1 MIYGCSSSFSWRGQ
15 TEEEEPT
22 AIYTKECPFVL
33 PSQVQYSVCRDRI
46 LFAVAEDEDKLSPN
60 CFSCTFRAADL
71 LKSLLSS
78 FTHSIRACDVA
89 LHFPCRHAVSTMS
102 NRPIDSLHWRGKEN
116 LVSYCESNGF
126 ALGEGEIV
134 SALCFCLPTN
144 KAAAQE
150 RGKNQT
156 GAATAT
162 LTNSH
167 SAWDGKRG
175 ESRGLVIIQQV
186 T

>member
-15 TEEEEPT
+15 TEEEEEPT

-60 CFSCTFRAADL
+60 CFSCTFRAAAQM

-89 LHFPCRHAVSTMS
+89 LHFPCRHAVSPMS

-134 SALCFCLPTN
+134 SALCVFVC
-144 KAAAQE
+144 Q
-150 RGKNQT
+150 QT
-156 GAATAT
+156 KQQ
-162 LTNSH
+162 L
-167 SAWDGKRG
+167 KRG
-175 ESRGLVIIQQV
+175 ERIRPGQPQPH
-186 T
+186 

>member
-1 MIYGCSSSFSWRGQ
+1 MDARLVSVGGGRQKKKKNRPPYIQRSVHSFSRR
-15 TEEEEPT
+15 
-22 AIYTKECPFVL
+22 KCN
-33 PSQVQYSVCRDRI
+33 I

-60 CFSCTFRAADL
+60 CFSCTFRAAAQM

-134 SALCFCLPTN
+134 SALCVFVC
-144 KAAAQE
+144 Q
-150 RGKNQT
+150 QT
-156 GAATAT
+156 KQQ
-162 LTNSH
+162 L
-167 SAWDGKRG
+167 KRG
-175 ESRGLVIIQQV
+175 ERIRPGQPQPH
-186 T
+186 

>member
-1 MIYGCSSSFSWRGQ
+1 MEGQ
-15 TEEEEPT
+15 TEEEEEPT

-33 PSQVQYSVCRDRI
+33 PSQVQYSVCRDKI

-60 CFSCTFRAADL
+60 CFSCTFRAAAQM

-134 SALCFCLPTN
+134 SALCVFVC
-144 KAAAQE
+144 Q
-150 RGKNQT
+150 QT
-156 GAATAT
+156 KQQ
-162 LTNSH
+162 L
-167 SAWDGKRG
+167 KRG
-175 ESRGLVIIQQV
+175 ERIRPGQPQPH
-186 T
+186 

>member
-15 TEEEEPT
+15 TEEEEEPT

-33 PSQVQYSVCRDRI
+33 PSQVQYSVCRDKI
-46 LFAVAEDEDKLSPN
+46 LFAVAEDEDKLSPTLN

-134 SALCFCLPTN
+134 SALCVFVC
-144 KAAAQE
+144 Q
-150 RGKNQT
+150 QT
-156 GAATAT
+156 KQQP
-162 LTNSH
+162 
-167 SAWDGKRG
+167 KRG
-175 ESRGLVIIQQV
+175 ERIRPGQPQPH
-186 T
+186 